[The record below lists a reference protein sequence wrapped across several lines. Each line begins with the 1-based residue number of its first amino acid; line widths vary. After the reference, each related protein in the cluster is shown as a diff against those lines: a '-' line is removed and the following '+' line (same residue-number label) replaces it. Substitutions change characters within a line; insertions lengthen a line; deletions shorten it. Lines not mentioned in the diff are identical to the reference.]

1 MIQGIMY
8 KKHLTVQRFVCL
20 AAIIASAIVFVYS
33 LGIMTDLYDAL
44 YDTMRNPNNI
54 TQTDV
59 PGSIVYYNMQEFN
72 QFFLR
77 YSIVLIVLACVL
89 YITNT
94 HSRRRYYMGN
104 YVSIALFSGFSV
116 YLTIFAHRYIQIF
129 KQQWLQVDFAALK
142 AHSELWGTLYTE
154 STFWFDLHYCVFAI
168 LLIIVIALI
177 ANAYWKIQLMKEEDK
192 LVEEGRKVLS

>member
-1 MIQGIMY
+1 MY

-33 LGIMTDLYDAL
+33 LGIMTDLYDTL

-72 QFFLR
+72 QYFLR
-77 YSIVLIVLACVL
+77 YSIVLIILACVL

-116 YLTIFAHRYIQIF
+116 YLTIFAHRYIQVF
-129 KQQWLQVDFAALK
+129 KQQWLQVDFTALK

-154 STFWFDLHYCVFAI
+154 STFWLDLHYCVFAI

>member
-1 MIQGIMY
+1 MY